1 MLLTDS
7 QKIELI
13 AQTVDQLAR
22 ENDLLNFDMRENL
35 QNNQDLNKVLNQN
48 LNSLSQKVQALDQ
61 VSKQYEKQVLNV
73 IKFKTFAKN
82 ALELLLYISGIVV
95 LYKALVSSLWASI
108 GLKSLYEYFSGN
120 KNFQLAI
127 LVFYIVFV
135 LLSLMWLVKKIV
147 KTKKY

>member
-1 MLLTDS
+1 MDYIT
-7 QKIELI
+7 K
-13 AQTVDQLAR
+13 
-22 ENDLLNFDMRENL
+22 
-35 QNNQDLNKVLNQN
+35 NKVQISYMDFRGLC
-48 LNSLSQKVQALDQ
+48 VRWA
-61 VSKQYEKQVLNV
+61 
-73 IKFKTFAKN
+73 
-82 ALELLLYISGIVV
+82 YISGIVV
-95 LYKALVSSLWASI
+95 FYKALVSSLWASI